1 MGLTPSRGYAV
12 SAYLPPFKDGVSGA
26 KIYGSN
32 IQSGQITSAHIAD
45 GTIMAA
51 DVAAGSITSAKI
63 GTGAVTNAKIL
74 AGAVTS
80 AKIGAAAIATSTLI
94 KTSAVVAAK
103 MRYKIFTSALANSG
117 VVYGFTHSLGIVPAF
132 VFITSRG
139 TVGLLKGI
147 STSANSVG
155 LATASAAT
163 SAKFFVAGS
172 KNAAFTAF
180 ILI

>member
-1 MGLTPSRGYAV
+1 MGFTPSRGYAI

-32 IQSGQITSAHIAD
+32 IQSGQVTSAHIAD
-45 GTIMAA
+45 GTVVAA
-51 DVAAGSITSAKI
+51 DVAAGAVTSAKL

-80 AKIGAAAIATSTLI
+80 AKLGAAAIATSTLI

-103 MRYKIFTSALANSG
+103 MRYKVFTSALANSG
-117 VVYGFTHSLGIVPAF
+117 VVYGFSHNLGVVPAF

-139 TVGLLKGI
+139 NAALLKGA

-155 LATASAAT
+155 LASVSAAT
-163 SAKFFVAGS
+163 SAKIFVAGS